1 MRHALALGLA
11 VLLASPAF
19 AETPAIRPGEAVGPV
34 RLGMTAVQG
43 RTAAEAFR
51 QETGCRIDLD
61 ILDGH
66 VASAGS
72 RYGGCLSVAL
82 PASRPLQT
90 STGLRALAL
99 PTGIGGVPEPLTA
112 AFGQPLTVR
121 IANHIGALVWS
132 NGLVAR
138 IVLDSPIGII
148 TYLAVIPA
156 GSSEVPYALL
166 TAPDPDLEADVPPAG
181 ASQARIG
188 RDW

>member
-1 MRHALALGLA
+1 M
-11 VLLASPAF
+11 LLASPAF
-19 AETPAIRPGEAVGPV
+19 AEIPAIRPGEAVGPV
-34 RLGMTAVQG
+34 HLGMTAAQA

-66 VASAGS
+66 VARAGS
-72 RYGGCLSVAL
+72 RYGGCLSVTL
-82 PASRPLQT
+82 PATRPLQT

-99 PTGIGGVPEPLTA
+99 PTGIGGVPQPLTA
-112 AFGQPLTVR
+112 AFGQPQTVR

-132 NGLVAR
+132 SGLVAR
-138 IVLDSPIGII
+138 IVLDSPIEII

-166 TAPDPDLEADVPPAG
+166 TAPDPDLDADPPPAG
-181 ASQARIG
+181 AFQAGVR
-188 RDW
+188 RDR